1 MLMRLIRRVLT
12 AILLMLAFGVTGS
25 RGEVRQF
32 KTLTGRD
39 GLSDILV
46 NTIYKDYQGY
56 IWLGTESAID
66 RYDGNSIVPYP
77 LTDKSKGLGRVNAIL
92 HTKQGDL
99 YIGTT
104 SGLSVMQAGTV
115 QPKRM
120 QADRISMPVNA
131 LAHDRSGNIY
141 IATDQGLFK
150 YNTRQKQLDKISTE
164 ADLRRPDTK
173 FMDVLVQDD
182 RILWAATTHTLYR
195 YVIDTQQI
203 RSFPMPGGGEC
214 THIAM
219 AGNRIYI
226 GMRNVGLV
234 PFDIESQRMGVPV
247 QTGNNLITDIA
258 VDGNKDLW
266 ISTDGEGVFR
276 YSPATGRVEERLST
290 SEGSVRL
297 KSNSVYSVMV
307 DNLGLLW
314 VGYYQ
319 MGLDYTPNSHNYFNT
334 YTYPAAG
341 FDSNR
346 YAVRAIAFDGST
358 KIIGTRDGLFVVDD
372 TRGRFRHHAYPQL
385 RSNIIFCIVPV
396 GNHRYLMGTYNGGMY
411 RLDSQTGDISDFDSN
426 GAIPGNAS
434 VFNIAQDDHGD
445 IWAGTSE
452 GLVRFHED
460 GHADV
465 WTSRNSRLPAGN
477 VYEIFFDS
485 AGRGWI
491 CTENG
496 MALWNG
502 ESLDTEMFPKDFI
515 HKQKIRD
522 IYEDSSHQLY
532 FVPDRGSVYR
542 SDLQM
547 SKYGPVEFGADEN
560 VNTMFVIE
568 DRDRWLWLGTD
579 KGLIRYDRKENF
591 HHFNNAD
598 GLPNQVF
605 TLCAPIRDAAGNL
618 WMGNSSGL
626 IELDFNR
633 FKKTAIDHHRPVT
646 ITDLKSRGKSI
657 ITRMRDDND
666 NLSISLTGK
675 EDDLVIYLSDFSY
688 KPSEYFVTEY
698 MLEGTDGKWHR
709 AEGSEPIHL
718 YELPSGKYTLKMRV
732 QDNAHT
738 QTVLTIR
745 KSSNISWAMIFII
758 VALTGGLCYTLYILY
773 RKFYRHSKDAEEYI
787 DAEDATNEI
796 PAVREPEHISYKTTR
811 LSDEECKRL
820 LKLLTNVMN
829 KEKPYTNPNLKSS
842 DLAALIGTKSH
853 SLSFLFN
860 QYMKKTFYDY
870 VNEYRVEEFKRLVNE
885 TDISR
890 YTLTALSEKCGFS
903 SRASFFRHFKAFTGI
918 TPSEY
923 IKNKLH

>member
-1 MLMRLIRRVLT
+1 MR
-12 AILLMLAFGVTGS
+12 F
-25 RGEVRQF
+25 
-32 KTLTGRD
+32 
-39 GLSDILV
+39 
-46 NTIYKDYQGY
+46 
-56 IWLGTESAID
+56 
-66 RYDGNSIVPYP
+66 
-77 LTDKSKGLGRVNAIL
+77 
-92 HTKQGDL
+92 H
-99 YIGTT
+99 
-104 SGLSVMQAGTV
+104 
-115 QPKRM
+115 
-120 QADRISMPVNA
+120 
-131 LAHDRSGNIY
+131 
-141 IATDQGLFK
+141 
-150 YNTRQKQLDKISTE
+150 
-164 ADLRRPDTK
+164 
-173 FMDVLVQDD
+173 DD
-182 RILWAATTHTLYR
+182 RH
-195 YVIDTQQI
+195 
-203 RSFPMPGGGEC
+203 P
-214 THIAM
+214 
-219 AGNRIYI
+219 
-226 GMRNVGLV
+226 
-234 PFDIESQRMGVPV
+234 
-247 QTGNNLITDIA
+247 
-258 VDGNKDLW
+258 
-266 ISTDGEGVFR
+266 
-276 YSPATGRVEERLST
+276 
-290 SEGSVRL
+290 
-297 KSNSVYSVMV
+297 
-307 DNLGLLW
+307 
-314 VGYYQ
+314 
-319 MGLDYTPNSHNYFNT
+319 
-334 YTYPAAG
+334 
-341 FDSNR
+341 
-346 YAVRAIAFDGST
+346 
-358 KIIGTRDGLFVVDD
+358 
-372 TRGRFRHHAYPQL
+372 
-385 RSNIIFCIVPV
+385 
-396 GNHRYLMGTYNGGMY
+396 
-411 RLDSQTGDISDFDSN
+411 
-426 GAIPGNAS
+426 
-434 VFNIAQDDHGD
+434 
-445 IWAGTSE
+445 
-452 GLVRFHED
+452 
-460 GHADV
+460 DV

-502 ESLDTEMFPKDFI
+502 ESLDTEVFPKDFI

-547 SKYGPVEFGADEN
+547 SRYGPVEFGADEN

-633 FKKTAIDHHRPVT
+633 FKKTSIDNHRPVT

-698 MLEGTDGKWHR
+698 MLEGTEGKWHR
-709 AEGSEPIHL
+709 AEGNEPIHL
-718 YELPSGKYTLKMRV
+718 YDLPSGKYTLKMRV

-758 VALTGGLCYTLYILY
+758 VALAGGLCYTLYILY
-773 RKFYRHSKDAEEYI
+773 RKFYRHSGDEEEYT
-787 DAEDATNEI
+787 DYEEGNTEI
-796 PAVREPEHISYKTTR
+796 PAAKEPEHISYKTTR

-829 KEKPYTNPNLKSS
+829 NEKPYTNPNLKSS
-842 DLAALIGTKSH
+842 DLAGLIGTKSH

-903 SRASFFRHFKAFTGI
+903 SRASFFRHFKASTGI